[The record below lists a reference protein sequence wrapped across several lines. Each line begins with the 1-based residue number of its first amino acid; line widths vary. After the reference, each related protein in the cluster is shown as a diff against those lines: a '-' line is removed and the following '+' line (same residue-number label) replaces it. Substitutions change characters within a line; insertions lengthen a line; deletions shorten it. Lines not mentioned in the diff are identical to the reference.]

1 MLLLNFS
8 HPLTQEQKAQIEDIT
23 GQLVVRTIKA
33 MPHFDEQQSFGPQL
47 TALLD
52 GIELTTEQ
60 WQTEPILVVLPALN
74 FAAGALLANLQG
86 RMGYFPHVV
95 RTRPV
100 EGSIPRRFEV
110 AEILDLQSL
119 RAAAR
124 RSRIASE
131 T

>member
-8 HPLTQEQKAQIEDIT
+8 HPLSLDQEDQLEAIT
-23 GQLVVRTIKA
+23 GQPIRRTINA
-33 MPHFDEQQSFGPQL
+33 MPQFDERQPFEPQL
-47 TALLD
+47 AALLD
-52 GIELTTEQ
+52 QIELTPEQ
-60 WQTEPILVVLPALN
+60 WQTEPILVILPALN
-74 FAAGALLANLQG
+74 FIAGALLANLHG

-110 AEILDLQSL
+110 AEILDLQAL

-124 RSRIASE
+124 ESRTASD
-131 T
+131 

>member
-8 HPLTQEQKAQIEDIT
+8 HPLTREQLAHIETIT
-23 GQLVVRTIKA
+23 GQPIQRAINA
-33 MPHFDEQQSFGPQL
+33 MPQFNEQQPFEPQL
-47 TALLD
+47 AALLD
-52 GIELTTEQ
+52 QIELTPEQ
-60 WQTEPILVVLPALN
+60 WQTEPILIVLPALN
-74 FAAGALLANLQG
+74 FIAAALLADLHG

-110 AEILDLQSL
+110 AEILDLQAL

-124 RSRIASE
+124 RARTANH
-131 T
+131 

>member
-8 HPLTQEQKAQIEDIT
+8 HPLSQEQQAQIEAIT
-23 GQLVVRTIKA
+23 GQPIQRTIDA
-33 MPHFDEQQSFGPQL
+33 MPQFDEQQSFEPQL
-47 TALLD
+47 AALLD
-52 GIELTTEQ
+52 RIELTPEQ
-60 WQTEPILVVLPALN
+60 WQTEPVLVVLPALN
-74 FAAGALLANLQG
+74 FIAGALLADLHG

-110 AEILDLQSL
+110 AEILDLQAL

-124 RSRIASE
+124 RARTANH
-131 T
+131 

>member
-8 HPLTQEQKAQIEDIT
+8 HPLTRTQLAQIEAIV
-23 GQLVVRTIKA
+23 GQPILRVINC
-33 MPHFDEQQSFGPQL
+33 MPQFNERQPFEPQL
-47 TALLD
+47 AALLEQ
-52 GIELTTEQ
+52 IELTPEQ
-60 WQTEPILVVLPALN
+60 WQTEPVLVILPALN
-74 FAAGALLANLQG
+74 FIAGALLADLHG

-110 AEILDLQSL
+110 AEILDLQAL

-124 RSRIASE
+124 RARTANH
-131 T
+131 